1 MFFLSSSYKL
11 PWNLKK
17 APWIKGNHQFLGV
30 PILVFQSG
38 LTLVAFSSQVVSW
51 VQEVQRTWTKLLIE
65 LVSTMSSWNVE
76 STFCFFSTKNE
87 LHNFGSPMS
96 WGLWVEYPK
105 FPFFIDR
112 ITMGGIPEKKNWRK
126 PLKKIQSTVMIMSLS
141 MIMVP
146 PKKWSWQS
154 RRTPETNSSCPRP
167 IFRGSVVPVLLH
179 FREDPI
185 SFKMGGPLA
194 VIHRVILPKKWPL

>member
-112 ITMGGIPEKKNWRK
+112 ITMGGIPEKKIEENHWRK
-126 PLKKIQSTVMIMSLS
+126 YNRQWWLWAFQWSWCHPKNDLGSREEPLKLTVLALGPFSGALLFQFCYILERIQYLS
-141 MIMVP
+141 R
-146 PKKWSWQS
+146 WA
-154 RRTPETNSSCPRP
+154 
-167 IFRGSVVPVLLH
+167 
-179 FREDPI
+179 
-185 SFKMGGPLA
+185 GP
-194 VIHRVILPKKWPL
+194 